1 MRLLT
6 RCTLAVCAMLVLTA
20 CEQQKKL
27 TAQEVKAV
35 DGMTQEEARARLGI
49 PTVIT
54 NGGEIAWWQYDGVD
68 DNGITVSCHFI
79 IKGGRVEKVGC

>member
-6 RCTLAVCAMLVLTA
+6 RYIGVACAILALSA

-79 IKGGRVEKVGC
+79 IKSGRVEKVGC